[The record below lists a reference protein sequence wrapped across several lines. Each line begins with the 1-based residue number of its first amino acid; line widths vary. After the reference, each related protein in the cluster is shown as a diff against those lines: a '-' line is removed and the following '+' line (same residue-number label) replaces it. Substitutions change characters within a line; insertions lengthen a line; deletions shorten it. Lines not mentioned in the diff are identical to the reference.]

1 MGSVWGEKIK
11 ISLFGE
17 SHQDAIGVVIDGLPA
32 GIQLDLEFIKNEMA
46 RRRPGKNVFSTT
58 RNEDDEF
65 KIISGYFNEKTTGT
79 PLCCIIENKNKKS
92 KDYDKIKNIIR
103 PGHADYTGYIRYKG
117 FNDYRGGGHF
127 SGRITAP
134 LVFAGA
140 IAKQILTSQGIIIGA
155 HIKSIGNILDDSFD
169 YCNVDKTILENISK
183 KEFPVINDEKG
194 ALMQELILNLKNK
207 GDSAGGIIETA
218 IINLNE
224 GIGSPFFDS
233 VESKLAH
240 ILFSVPAVKGVE
252 FGEGF
257 NITTMTGFEANDE
270 YYIKDGKIKT
280 KTNNNGGILGGITN
294 GMPVIFKVAIKP
306 TPSIFKLQRSVNIQT
321 MEEVDFKI
329 EGRHDA
335 CIVPRVVPVIEAVTA
350 ICILDII
357 S

>member
-1 MGSVWGEKIK
+1 MSSVWGDKIK

-17 SHQDAIGVVIDGLPA
+17 SHGDAIGVVIDGLPS
-32 GIQLDLEFIKNEMA
+32 GIELDLDFIKNEMM
-46 RRRPGKNVFSTT
+46 RRKPGKNNYSTT
-58 RNEDDEF
+58 RCEDDEF
-65 KIISGYFNEKTTGT
+65 KIISGYFNGKTTGT
-79 PLCCIIENKNKKS
+79 PLCSIIENKNKKS

-103 PGHADYTGYIRYKG
+103 PGHADYTGYIKYKG

-134 LVFAGA
+134 LVFTGA
-140 IAKQILTSQGIIIGA
+140 IAKQILKEKGILIGA
-155 HIKSIGNILDDSFD
+155 HIKSIGNIFDDSFD
-169 YCNVDKTILENISK
+169 YCNVNKAVLEKIAK
-183 KEFPVINDEKG
+183 KEFPVIDDEKG
-194 ALMQELILNLKNK
+194 NRMKEYILDLKNK
-207 GDSAGGIIETA
+207 GDSVGGIIETA
-218 IINLNE
+218 ILNINA

-240 ILFSVPAVKGVE
+240 ILFSVPSVKGVE

-257 NITTMTGFEANDE
+257 NITTMTGSEANDE
-270 YYIKDGKIKT
+270 YYIDEGIIKT

-294 GMPVIFKVAIKP
+294 GMPIVFKVAIKP
-306 TPSIFKLQRSVNIQT
+306 TPSIFKAQRSVNIET
-321 MEEVDFKI
+321 MEEVDFEI
-329 EGRHDA
+329 QGRHDA